1 MFYFVFKYNALL
13 FFQTEMKKF
22 IQIPTEE
29 SFHELSDIGSESIL
43 DRSNIERERV
53 SPVSACQVNKLCS
66 AVQNIQEN
74 QISTNVQGEI
84 MHTSTSAFYEPPVL
98 MPSSVTIQGPSVNQR
113 LHENPTAVN
122 SEIDAVSA
130 AAPSTSSTR
139 LYKNHYICCTSA

>member
-1 MFYFVFKYNALL
+1 M
-13 FFQTEMKKF
+13 EKF
-22 IQIPTEE
+22 ISTEE

-43 DRSNIERERV
+43 DLSNIERERV
-53 SPVSACQVNKLCS
+53 SPVSAGQVNELCS

-74 QISTNVQGEI
+74 QMSTNVQGEI
-84 MHTSTSAFYEPPVL
+84 MHTSTSAFYEPSVL
-98 MPSSVTIQGPSVNQR
+98 MPSSATIQGPSVNQR

-139 LYKNHYICCTSA
+139 L